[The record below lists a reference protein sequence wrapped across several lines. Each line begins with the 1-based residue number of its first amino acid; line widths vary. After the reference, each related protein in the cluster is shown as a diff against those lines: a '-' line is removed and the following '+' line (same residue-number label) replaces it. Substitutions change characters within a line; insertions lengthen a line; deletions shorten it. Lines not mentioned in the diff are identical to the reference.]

1 MVAVSEVMTRDPVK
15 LAPADSMQRAAELM
29 HALDVGAIPVCD
41 SNVLIGMVSDRD
53 VLFRGV
59 SQGKSAHTVVS
70 EVCTRNVKRC
80 YEYDD
85 VETVRE
91 TMQAEQIGR
100 VPVVNRDQEL
110 VGIVSLGDLA
120 TRADKD
126 TGDAPGPVSRRSGR
140 VR

>member
-29 HALDVGAIPVCD
+29 HAFDVGAIPVCD
-41 SNVLIGMVSDRD
+41 SNVLIGMVTDRD

-70 EVCTRNVKRC
+70 EVYTRNVKRC

-85 VETVRE
+85 VEAVRE
-91 TMQAEQIGR
+91 TMQAEQISR
-100 VPVVNRDQEL
+100 VPVVNGDQEL
-110 VGIVSLGDLA
+110 VGIVSLGDLV
-120 TRADKD
+120 TQADND
-126 TGDAPGPVSRRSGR
+126 AGEAPGQMSAASGR
-140 VR
+140 AR

>member
-1 MVAVSEVMTRDPVK
+1 MVAVSEIMTRVPVK

-29 HALDVGAIPVCD
+29 HALDVSAIPVCD
-41 SNVLIGMVSDRD
+41 SNVLVGMVTDRD
-53 VLFRGV
+53 ILFRGV

-85 VETVRE
+85 VKTVRE

-100 VPVVNRDQEL
+100 LPVVNRDQEL
-110 VGIVSLGDLA
+110 VGIVWLGDLA
-120 TRADKD
+120 TWADKD
-126 TGDAPGPVSRRSGR
+126 TGDAPGPTSRQSVR